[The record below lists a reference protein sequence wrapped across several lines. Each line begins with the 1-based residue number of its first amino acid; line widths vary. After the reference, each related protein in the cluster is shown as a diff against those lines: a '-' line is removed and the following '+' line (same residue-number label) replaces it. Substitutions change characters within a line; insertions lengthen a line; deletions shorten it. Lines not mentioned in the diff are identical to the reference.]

1 MSSHSESHYPHDMW
15 VFPDAQST
23 TQDVARKTAST
34 PGILKLGLAIA
45 GVLAILGVVGFVLRM
60 TSDGFSDY
68 GAWGYY
74 AAIFSY
80 IFVITSSAP
89 LVAVAFRL
97 TKSHWRRPISR
108 ISELFAL
115 VGVVNVILYIPLI
128 YLLPPI
134 NNPNFVPGMHG
145 ELQIRKTIWME
156 VPFGAPHLWD
166 FLGIISLAVLS
177 LIILWVSV
185 VPDLA
190 EARSSANG
198 WRSKLYTLLAGHWYG
213 TKKQWIHQ
221 KISLALLGALYFMM
235 GVFVHFLIVSDFAMS
250 LIPGWKDSILPPLYT
265 VTGFQSALSIILI
278 IAFTMRKWGGYE
290 KYFGTSVFWSASK
303 IQIGLTLLWTYHLFA
318 FFITLW
324 YGRMELEQNI
334 LRYLMFE
341 SYSWIFWLNVIF
353 IFLIPFW
360 ILVWNPV
367 RKTAWG
373 PALAGIFILVGNL
386 LFQIRIFVGA
396 FNAGDIYHLG
406 LFRVP
411 PPVFPDVWDVF
422 IVLGGIGLVAF
433 IYLIGT
439 RILPAL
445 SVWEVKEGAM
455 YQKMGTLYRGEYLVL
470 AKPE

>member
-15 VFPDAQST
+15 VFPDAQSA
-23 TQDVARKTAST
+23 TQDIANKTTSM
-34 PGILKLGLAIA
+34 PGKFKLGLAIA
-45 GVLAILGVVGFVLRM
+45 GVLAIVGIVGFILRM
-60 TSDGFSDY
+60 LTDGFS
-68 GAWGYY
+68 GHEAWGYY
-74 AAIFSY
+74 GAIFSY
-80 IFVITSSAP
+80 IFIITSSAP
-89 LVAVAFRL
+89 LVAVALRL

-134 NNPNFVPGMHG
+134 NNPNFTQGMHG

-156 VPFGAPHLWD
+156 VPAGAPHLWD

-190 EARSSANG
+190 EARYATKG
-198 WRSKLYTLLAGHWYG
+198 WRRGLYTLLAGHWYG

-221 KISLALLGALYFMM
+221 KGSLALLGALYFLMV
-235 GVFVHFLIVSDFAMS
+235 VFVHFLIVSDYAMS

-265 VTGFQSALSIILI
+265 ITGFQSSLSIILI
-278 IAFTMRKWGGYE
+278 IAFVMRKWGGYRD
-290 KYFGTSVFWSASK
+290 YFGTSVFWSASK

-341 SYSWIFWLNVIF
+341 SYSWLFWLNVIF

-373 PALAGIFILVGNL
+373 PALAGSFILVGNL
-386 LFQIRIFVGA
+386 MFQIRIFVGA

-406 LFRVP
+406 LFKVP
-411 PPVFPDVWDVF
+411 PPVFPDVWDIFMV
-422 IVLGGIGLVAF
+422 VGGLGLVAF
-433 IYLIGT
+433 IYLLGT
-439 RILPAL
+439 KVLPAL

-455 YQKMGTLYRGEYLVL
+455 YQQMGSLYRGEYLIL